1 MKINVYKTEKE
12 MLPALADF
20 FIKTVQILT
29 IAERFKLSQK

>member
-20 FIKTVQILT
+20 FIKTVQNLT
-29 IAERFKLSQK
+29 MFCKRFKFS